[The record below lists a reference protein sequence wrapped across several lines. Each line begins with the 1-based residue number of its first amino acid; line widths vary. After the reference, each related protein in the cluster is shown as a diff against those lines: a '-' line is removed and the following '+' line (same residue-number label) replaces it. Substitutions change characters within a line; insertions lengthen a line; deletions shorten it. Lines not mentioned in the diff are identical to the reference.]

1 MTTKIDGSE
10 NWTPSTEDVTHK
22 EKKLSWATCRHD
34 KQFRSK
40 LKHTLFYLASF
51 NAVGCVIGLLGP
63 TFLDL
68 QIISNTNVEQA
79 ARVFTSQSA
88 GHMAGTLASGFL
100 YDRLNRDLLLVVALV
115 LCSLSTISIPWCS
128 IFIAMIAAFAMRGL
142 ALGLIDTGSNSG
154 TVQIWGK
161 DSGPYMQAL
170 HFSFAVGAMLS
181 PLLATPFLSVMSPVG
196 NHSDVTSFLEGN
208 ISRGVNV
215 SFSRNDVDPA
225 QVYMYDVYQNE
236 SGPTDRLLNSDIRPT
251 STRVHY
257 AYLIVGLW
265 ILTTSLPFFIRVCTK
280 RQLRIS
286 KKRDETQHQR
296 STMKIPVKMCALA
309 LLGSFLFLYAGSFD
323 CFSGFLMTFAVKQL
337 DWTKPSGLL
346 LTSAY
351 WAAFAVSR
359 GLAVLIARF
368 LGPDK
373 MIFGNYIT
381 LIGALVGIMFASMH
395 SSTAMWICTV
405 FVGLAMSSTFPA
417 AFTWTE
423 RELFR
428 VSGKLSAF
436 LILSASTGTMVLPVL
451 LGYLFQEH
459 SKFWY
464 LYLVLGSAI
473 ACTCIFAILV
483 ALAKCQKSQ
492 LSGRGGADFVEQEV
506 FKKETLLRS
515 VER

>member
-1 MTTKIDGSE
+1 
-10 NWTPSTEDVTHK
+10 
-22 EKKLSWATCRHD
+22 
-34 KQFRSK
+34 
-40 LKHTLFYLASF
+40 
-51 NAVGCVIGLLGP
+51 
-63 TFLDL
+63 
-68 QIISNTNVEQA
+68 
-79 ARVFTSQSA
+79 
-88 GHMAGTLASGFL
+88 
-100 YDRLNRDLLLVVALV
+100 
-115 LCSLSTISIPWCS
+115 
-128 IFIAMIAAFAMRGL
+128 
-142 ALGLIDTGSNSG
+142 
-154 TVQIWGK
+154 
-161 DSGPYMQAL
+161 MQAL

-181 PLLATPFLSVMSPVG
+181 PLLATPFLSVVSTFG
-196 NHSDVTSFLEGN
+196 NHSDVTSFMEGN
-208 ISRGVNV
+208 ISRGGNV
-215 SFSRNDVDPA
+215 SFPRNDIDSA
-225 QVYMYDVYQNE
+225 QVFWFDLYQND
-236 SGPTDRLLNSDIRPT
+236 SRRRDGSLNNDTRPT

-265 ILTTSLPFFIRVCTK
+265 ILTTSLPFFVRVSSQ

-286 KKRDETQHQR
+286 KKREEIQRQR
-296 STMKIPVKMCALA
+296 STMSLPVKMCALA

-373 MIFGNYIT
+373 MIFGNYVT
-381 LIGALVGIMFASMH
+381 LIGALVGIMFGSMQ
-395 SSTAMWICTV
+395 SNTVMWVCTV

-423 RELFR
+423 REMFK

-473 ACTCIFAILV
+473 TCTCIFAVLV
-483 ALAKCQKSQ
+483 ALAKCQKSRP
-492 LSGRGGADFVEQEV
+492 SGRNDVKFVEEEV
-506 FKKETLLRS
+506 FKKENLLPS